1 MARSKRSNAIFVG
14 LQLIPAAVLV
24 VSAINSAVAQGRA
37 ESPAKIM
44 GFINVRDFGA
54 VGDGKTDDTAAIQA
68 AIAGLP
74 KFTRRNP
81 FGVKP
86 LYFPNGDYLLSG
98 TLKRVEADGRYAP
111 GLAFIGESE
120 AGVTLRLKDAA
131 PGFNDPDHPRPLL
144 YFASGLLGNAP
155 NAGGKDYLGLGEG
168 NDAYQNYIET
178 MTIDTGHNNPGAVG
192 ADYLASNVG
201 AIRGVRIVAPDG
213 KGKTGILLTRKWIGP
228 ALIKDVSI
236 EGFDTGID
244 VANTEYSI
252 ALDGIRISKSGGY
265 GIRNTSNSVSFSN
278 VSISTVNGVGIAN
291 LTPQALLVGRGLRIE
306 GKNEKTVLNQGYMN
320 LVEPGGALVTSGKGS
335 RQDTTEEGNKL
346 DGVYGPSGKIGD
358 PAWQL
363 PVKSAPAAPQY
374 PTKEWADI
382 SKFGAVADTHH
393 DSTAAIQAAMNSGR
407 PVICFPNG
415 VYRTTAPI
423 VIPYTVHRIEGSF
436 ATVYLDFH
444 RPDPDSDSS
453 SQTLHQTGLVVG
465 ARETPLFLRRL
476 TIRNDINVTTNTAKT
491 AFVDSGQGA
500 FSLADVVI
508 GEMVA
513 INRLESGGEI
523 FAENIIGGKF
533 LFAGR
538 NGVWIRQ
545 LNTEGKGVR
554 IQNEGARLWVLGTK
568 TENNM
573 TLLENKN
580 GAVSELFG
588 GLAYMVH
595 ADGRKVPYL
604 RNVDGRITAAF
615 AEESFFPD
623 AIYETF
629 LKSEK
634 AGQTMQI
641 KGEDMPL
648 RHHAARMVPQIST
661 EAGATAR

>member
-1 MARSKRSNAIFVG
+1 MTFAGLHLIAAIM
-14 LQLIPAAVLV
+14 LAAP
-24 VSAINSAVAQGRA
+24 AINGAAAQSRT
-37 ESPAKIM
+37 EIPAKIM

-81 FGVKP
+81 FGIKP
-86 LYFPNGDYLLSG
+86 IYFPNGIYLVSG
-98 TLKRVEADGRYAP
+98 TLKRVEADGHYAP

-131 PGFNDPDHPRPLL
+131 RGFDDPNHPRPLL
-144 YFASGLLGNAP
+144 YFASGLLGNVP

-178 MTIDTGHNNPGAVG
+178 MTIDTGHDNPGAVG
-192 ADYLASNVG
+192 ADYLASNIG
-201 AIRGVRIVAPDG
+201 AIRGVRFIAPDG
-213 KGKTGILLTRKWIGP
+213 KGKTGISLTRKWIGP
-228 ALIKDVSI
+228 ALIKDVAI
-236 EGFDTGID
+236 EGFGVGID

-252 ALDGIRISKSGGY
+252 VLDGIRVSRSSEY
-265 GIRNTSNSVSFSN
+265 GIRNNSNSVSLSN
-278 VSISTVNGVGIAN
+278 ARISTASGVGIAN
-291 LTPQALLVGRGLRIE
+291 LTPQALLVGRDLRIE

-320 LVEPGGALVTSGKGS
+320 LVEAGGTLATSGKGS
-335 RQDTTEEGNKL
+335 HQATAEDEGKL
-346 DGVYGPSGKIGD
+346 NGVFGPSGKIGD

-363 PVKSAPAAPQY
+363 PVKSAPSSPQY
-374 PTKEWADI
+374 PTKDWADV
-382 SKFGAVADTHH
+382 SKFGAVADTRH

-436 ATVYLDFH
+436 STAYLDF
-444 RPDPDSDSS
+444 RKPESNSEPSG
-453 SQTLHQTGLVVG
+453 QALHQTGFVVG

-500 FSLADVVI
+500 FSLADIVI

-513 INRLESGGEI
+513 INRLQSGGEI

-533 LFAGR
+533 SFAGR
-538 NGVWIRQ
+538 NGIWIRQ

-604 RNVDGRITAAF
+604 HNVDGRITAAF

-629 LKSEK
+629 LKSEE
-634 AGQTMQI
+634 AGQVLQV
-641 KGEDMPL
+641 KGVDMPL
-648 RHHAARMVPQIST
+648 RHHSARMVPQIST
-661 EAGATAR
+661 EAEATAR

>member
-1 MARSKRSNAIFVG
+1 MVRSTPSILNYSGVQMFVV
-14 LQLIPAAVLV
+14 AALAASV
-24 VSAINSAVAQGRA
+24 VHCAAAESRA
-37 ESPAKIM
+37 EIPAKIM

-81 FGVKP
+81 FGIKP
-86 LYFPNGDYLLSG
+86 IYFPNGIYVVSG
-98 TLKRVEADGRYAP
+98 TLKRIEADGHYAP

-120 AGVTLRLKDAA
+120 TGATLRLKDAA
-131 PGFNDPDHPRPLL
+131 PGFGDPGHPKPLL
-144 YFASGLLGNAP
+144 YFASGLLGKDP

-178 MTIDTGHNNPGAVG
+178 MTIDTGHNNPGAVA
-192 ADYLASNVG
+192 ADYLASNIG
-201 AIRGVRIVAPDG
+201 AIRGVRFVAPDG
-213 KGKTGILLTRKWIGP
+213 KGKTGIALTRKWIGP

-236 EGFDTGID
+236 EGFGVGVDI
-244 VANTEYSI
+244 ANTEYSI
-252 ALDGIRISKSGGY
+252 VLDGIRIANSSEY

-278 VSISTVNGVGIAN
+278 VRISTLSGIGIAN
-291 LTPQALLVGRGLRIE
+291 LTPQALLVGRDARIE
-306 GKNEKTVLNQGYMN
+306 GKNEQAISNQGYMN
-320 LVEPGGALVTSGKGS
+320 LVGVNGASSTSGSGP
-335 RQDTTEEGNKL
+335 RPEPTDETNKL

-358 PAWQL
+358 PGWHL
-363 PVKSAPAAPQY
+363 PVNAAPVPQQY
-374 PTKEWADI
+374 ATKEWADV
-382 SKFGAVADTHH
+382 SKFGAVADAHH
-393 DSTAAIQAAMNSGR
+393 DSTAAIQAAMNSGH

-415 VYRTTAPI
+415 IYRTTAPI

-444 RPDPDSDSS
+444 GAAPEADSPRQD
-453 SQTLHQTGLVVG
+453 LHQTGFVVG
-465 ARETPLFLRRL
+465 ARETPLFVRRL
-476 TIRNDINVTTNTAKT
+476 TIRNDINVTTNTART

-500 FSLADVVI
+500 LSLADIAI

-513 INRLESGGEI
+513 INRLPSGGEI
-523 FAENIIGGKF
+523 WAENIIGGKF

-554 IQNEGARLWVLGTK
+554 IQNQGARLWVLGTK
-568 TENNM
+568 TESNM
-573 TLLENKN
+573 TLLENTN
-580 GAVSELFG
+580 GAVAELFG

-615 AEESFFPD
+615 AEESFFPN

-629 LKSEK
+629 LDSENSGK
-634 AGQTMQI
+634 TRQVRGS
-641 KGEDMPL
+641 DMPL
-648 RHHAARMVPQIST
+648 RHHSARMVPQIST
-661 EAGATAR
+661 EAGAAAR

>member
-1 MARSKRSNAIFVG
+1 M
-14 LQLIPAAVLV
+14 
-24 VSAINSAVAQGRA
+24 
-37 ESPAKIM
+37 
-44 GFINVRDFGA
+44 
-54 VGDGKTDDTAAIQA
+54 
-68 AIAGLP
+68 
-74 KFTRRNP
+74 
-81 FGVKP
+81 
-86 LYFPNGDYLLSG
+86 
-98 TLKRVEADGRYAP
+98 
-111 GLAFIGESE
+111 
-120 AGVTLRLKDAA
+120 
-131 PGFNDPDHPRPLL
+131 
-144 YFASGLLGNAP
+144 LGNAP

-252 ALDGIRISKSGGY
+252 ALDGIRISKSSGY

-306 GKNEKTVLNQGYMN
+306 GKNEKTVLNQGYIN

-363 PVKSAPAAPQY
+363 PVNPRRPRQY

-444 RPDPDSDSS
+444 RPDPDSDSP
-453 SQTLHQTGLVVG
+453 
-465 ARETPLFLRRL
+465 ARPC
-476 TIRNDINVTTNTAKT
+476 IRQGSW
-491 AFVDSGQGA
+491 SGPGNA
-500 FSLADVVI
+500 A
-508 GEMVA
+508 
-513 INRLESGGEI
+513 I
-523 FAENIIGGKF
+523 FAAPDNPERYQRHDEYRKD
-533 LFAGR
+533 
-538 NGVWIRQ
+538 GVC
-545 LNTEGKGVR
+545 
-554 IQNEGARLWVLGTK
+554 
-568 TENNM
+568 
-573 TLLENKN
+573 
-580 GAVSELFG
+580 
-588 GLAYMVH
+588 
-595 ADGRKVPYL
+595 
-604 RNVDGRITAAF
+604 
-615 AEESFFPD
+615 
-623 AIYETF
+623 
-629 LKSEK
+629 
-634 AGQTMQI
+634 
-641 KGEDMPL
+641 
-648 RHHAARMVPQIST
+648 
-661 EAGATAR
+661 

>member
-1 MARSKRSNAIFVG
+1 MVRSTRSKPIYAG
-14 LQLIPAAVLV
+14 LRLIVAAVLAASTV
-24 VSAINSAVAQGRA
+24 NCADA
-37 ESPAKIM
+37 ESRSENPARIM

-81 FGVKP
+81 FGIKP
-86 LYFPNGDYLLSG
+86 IYFPNGTYLVSG
-98 TLKRVEADGRYAP
+98 TLKRMEIDGRYAP

-131 PGFNDPDHPRPLL
+131 PGFNDPAHPRPLL

-155 NAGGKDYLGLGEG
+155 DAGGKDYLGLGEG

-178 MTIDTGHNNPGAVG
+178 MTIDTGHGNPGTIGV
-192 ADYLASNVG
+192 DYLASNIG
-201 AIRGVRIVAPDG
+201 AVRGVRLVAPDG
-213 KGKTGILLTRKWIGP
+213 NGTVGISLTRKWIGP
-228 ALIKDVSI
+228 ALVKDVSI
-236 EGFDTGID
+236 EGFGVGID

-252 ALDGIRISKSGGY
+252 VLDGIRISKSSKY

-278 VSISTVNGVGIAN
+278 VRISNGDGIGIAN
-291 LTPQALLVGRGLRIE
+291 LTPQALLVGRDARIE
-306 GKNEKTVLNQGYMN
+306 GKSEQALLNQGYMN
-320 LVEPGGALVTSGKGS
+320 LVGVAGASPTSGSGS
-335 RQDTTEEGNKL
+335 HSETAGDTNKL
-346 DGVYGPSGKIGD
+346 DGVYSPSGKIGD

-363 PVKSAPAAPQY
+363 PVKPTPAVPQY
-374 PTKEWADI
+374 ATKEWADVL
-382 SKFGAVADTHH
+382 KFGAVADAHH
-393 DSTAAIQAAMNSGR
+393 DSTAAIQAAMNSGH
-407 PVICFPNG
+407 PVICIPNG
-415 VYRTTAPI
+415 IYRTTAPI
-423 VIPYTVHRIEGSF
+423 VIPYTVQRIEGSF

-444 RPDPDSDSS
+444 GTGPEADSAD
-453 SQTLHQTGLVVG
+453 QALHQAGFVIG
-465 ARETPLFLRRL
+465 AREAPLFLRRI
-476 TIRNDINVTTNTAKT
+476 TIRNDINVATNTAKT
-491 AFVDSGQGA
+491 AFIDSGQGA

-513 INRLESGGEI
+513 INRLQSGGEVW
-523 FAENIIGGKF
+523 AENIVGGKF
-533 LFAGR
+533 SFVGR
-538 NGVWIRQ
+538 NGVWMRQ

-554 IQNEGARLWVLGTK
+554 IQNQGARLWVLGTK

-573 TLLENKN
+573 TLLENTN

-595 ADGRKVPYL
+595 ADGHKVPYL
-604 RNVDGRITAAF
+604 HNVDGRITAAF

-629 LKSEK
+629 LESEK
-634 AGQTMQI
+634 SGKTLQV
-641 KGEDMPL
+641 KGSDMPP

-661 EAGATAR
+661 EAGATVR